1 MNDLLERLG
10 QDHRRLAQ
18 LMRLLEGLLDEF
30 RDGLEPDYE
39 LMCELMEYLIDYEDR
54 VHHPSEELIFGRVLA
69 EVGPGHAVL
78 TQLMQQHQSLMQ
90 LNRRFKESLEG
101 IVHEE
106 VLRRDEVERQGRAL
120 IAQLRE
126 HMQLEEEQAFPLA
139 LACLSETAWSELLA
153 SVPNAQD
160 PIFGQQQDPERFRII
175 YKQLKLGREG

>member
-1 MNDLLERLG
+1 MNDLVERLG

-18 LMRLLEGLLDEF
+18 LLNLLEGLLDEF

-39 LMCELMEYLIDYEDR
+39 LMCELMEYLIDYEDQ
-54 VHHPSEELIFGRVLA
+54 VHHPSEDLIFERILA

-78 TQLMQQHQSLMQ
+78 TQLMQQHQNMMQ

-126 HMQLEEEQAFPLA
+126 HMQVEEERAFPLA
-139 LACLSETAWSELLA
+139 LTCLSDAVWSELLA
-153 SVPNAQD
+153 AAPNVED
-160 PIFGQQQDPERFRII
+160 PVFGQKDPERFRMI
-175 YKQLKLGREG
+175 YKQLKLGRDG